1 MAGDET
7 LHEIEVF
14 CIWKTVRPSECSG
27 REQYSKVIALKI
39 LYFNQSLEYMSNHR
53 VCVPIL

>member
-7 LHEIEVF
+7 LHKIEGFFVF
-14 CIWKTVRPSECSG
+14 ERPFG
-27 REQYSKVIALKI
+27 LLNVLVGNNSKVIALTI

>member
-1 MAGDET
+1 MGDET
-7 LHEIEVF
+7 LHEIEIF
-14 CIWKTVRPSECSG
+14 LIFERPFG
-27 REQYSKVIALKI
+27 LLNVLVGNNSKVIALKI